1 MISSNLTTYLYVFA
15 IVLSF
20 STLATDDAV
29 KPNDSATTLEK
40 ELEVVDFDKLNE
52 VLKKDKLDAY
62 SKEKEAL
69 AKKIAAQRKELEKKK
84 YYYPREEN
92 FWSMTSDLWCVK
104 NALYLKWD
112 FEKADLG
119 IGLAFKKL
127 LEQFSLNKKK
137 VKILIL
143 DTMSVAHLAL
153 PANEN
158 SYILLLSLPFIRS
171 MDLTKREISLL
182 LFEDMVR
189 ADKGYFKQGLNLS
202 DVNSKFGKT
211 MTNNK
216 PDMKFMSQLLDGY
229 SEIGLQ
235 RGFSFQQQ
243 FDVTKFMDNI
253 LKTRSEYWQAYLS
266 LVQKRDLLVKTNEG
280 FSWYSRFYPSPEMQ
294 LTWLQPVAIKSKF
307 KDMKTP

>member
-1 MISSNLTTYLYVFA
+1 MISHELFFYFLILIFIGNVFSA
-15 IVLSF
+15 DEKQPIQ
-20 STLATDDAV
+20 
-29 KPNDSATTLEK
+29 NDSSTTLEK

-52 VLKKDKLDAY
+52 VLKKDKLESY

-69 AKKIAAQRKELEKKK
+69 AKKIAEQRKQLEKKK
-84 YYYPREEN
+84 YFYPKEEN
-92 FWSMTSDLWCVK
+92 FWSMISEIWCVK

-112 FEKADLG
+112 FDAADLG
-119 IGLAFKKL
+119 IGLAFKKT

-137 VKILIL
+137 VKILML
-143 DTMSVAHLAL
+143 DSMNVAHLAL
-153 PANEN
+153 PSDAN
-158 SYILLLSLPFIRS
+158 SYLFLLSLPFIRS

-182 LFEDMVR
+182 LLEDMVR
-189 ADKGYFKQGLNLS
+189 ADKEYFKQGLNTV
-202 DVNSKFGKT
+202 DAKAKFGKT
-211 MTNNK
+211 MANNK
-216 PDMKFMSQLLDGY
+216 ADMKFVSQILDGY

-243 FDVTKFMDNI
+243 FDVTKYMDGI

-280 FSWYSRFYPSPEMQ
+280 FAWYSRFYPSPEMQ
-294 LTWLQPVAIKSKF
+294 LTWLQPVAVKSKF